1 MLGQKPLQ
9 LEVGQTIHYKNSS
22 MPHPEATYEG
32 VVVKEY
38 PHFYTVLGSPI
49 VSTMNF
55 KDKDVL
61 EGKPPIPYQ
70 FCIPK
75 YLDTRNERV
84 HIVKEDANNK
94 IA

>member
-1 MLGQKPLQ
+1 MLGQKPLK
-9 LEVGQTIHYKNSS
+9 LDIGQTIHYKNSS

-32 VVVKEY
+32 KVIKEY
-38 PHFYTVLGSPI
+38 QYFYTVLGSPI

-61 EGKPPIPYQ
+61 KDKPPIPYQ

-75 YLDTRNERV
+75 YLSVKGESIHV
-84 HIVKEDANNK
+84 VKEETNNK